1 MGEGP
6 WDTDA
11 GEVTRGAGAKPR
23 MSSAG
28 SAEIN
33 GQGCQPGLEYLGCN
47 PRRLSLTLERADSG

>member
-33 GQGCQPGLEYLGCN
+33 GQVVNQ
-47 PRRLSLTLERADSG
+47 D